1 MIMMSRN
8 VSFEV
13 TDRVATLSINRP
25 QNRNMLNKETRLE
38 LRSLLDSIQKDPN
51 IGVLVVTG
59 SGSEFF
65 MSGDLEE
72 LSKMSSLELFEFLD
86 TLGQRLYTRFEQ
98 IDIPVIAAI
107 NGLCAGAGVEIA
119 MACDLRIAAD
129 HVRIGLPEIQ
139 LGVMPAGGATQRL
152 TRLVGAGKAKELLFT
167 GDFIDAYEAR
177 TLGLVNRVVPA
188 NELRRAV
195 LDLAHRIAGNSATAL
210 KMLKR
215 CVNMAHESSQSSALL
230 FEALSAVTNWNH
242 PDRQEG
248 IEAFFAKRTP
258 KLNQQP

>member
-1 MIMMSRN
+1 MNRN
-8 VSFEV
+8 ISFEV
-13 TDRVATLSINRP
+13 NNRIATLTINRP

-38 LRSLLDSIQKDPN
+38 LSSLLDSIQNDPN

-98 IDIPVIAAI
+98 LDIPVIAAI
-107 NGLCAGAGVEIA
+107 NGLCLGAGVEIA

-129 HVRIGLPEIQ
+129 NVRIGLPEIH

-152 TRLVGAGKAKELLFT
+152 TRLVGIGKAKELLFT
-167 GDFIDAYEAR
+167 GDFIDANEASMI
-177 TLGLVNRVVPA
+177 GLVNRVVPT
-188 NELRRAV
+188 NELNNTV
-195 LDLAHRIAGNSATAL
+195 LELAGKIATKSAIAL
-210 KMLKR
+210 KLLKR
-215 CVNMAHESSQSSALL
+215 CVNMTQESSLSSALS
-230 FEALSAVTNWNH
+230 FEALSAVANWNC

-248 IEAFFAKRTP
+248 IEAFFEKRSP
-258 KLNQQP
+258 KFNQKR